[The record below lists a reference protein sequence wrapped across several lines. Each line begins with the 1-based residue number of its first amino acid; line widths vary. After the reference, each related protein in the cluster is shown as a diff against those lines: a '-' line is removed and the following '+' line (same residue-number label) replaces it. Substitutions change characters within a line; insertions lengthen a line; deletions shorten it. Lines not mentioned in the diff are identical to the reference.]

1 MAAWLPPESL
11 TFAADRADLAR
22 HEREARDH
30 KSFNYAMFDAA
41 ETQLLGCI
49 YIDPAE
55 RVGADADISWWVTD
69 AEVGGPLDTT
79 LAEFVPRWIADD
91 WPFTTPRFIG
101 RDLTWLGLVWDIG
114 ERQSDR
120 HALYDGERERLIPA
134 RRKLESEG
142 RAYPV
147 AAAEVLDGLGAQL
160 STQVRS
166 VLEAWTTAL
175 SAASGRKGLRS
186 PMRCVS
192 R

>member
-1 MAAWLPPESL
+1 MR
-11 TFAADRADLAR
+11 TID
-22 HEREARDH
+22 EARLTRQCIVVASRRHGRARRPFRRGPDGIFARRQRPRGPVQPAVARRNGG
-30 KSFNYAMFDAA
+30 KFILRPDNTNRARSEPEFEAA
-41 ETQLLGCI
+41 
-49 YIDPAE
+49 
-55 RVGADADISWWVTD
+55 
-69 AEVGGPLDTT
+69 
-79 LAEFVPRWIADD
+79 
-91 WPFTTPRFIG
+91 IG